1 MLDNN
6 IIRLIKPKIEAYLLD
21 LYGVTAVF
29 KQGFQPKKVGANTG
43 NVVYYYFIPNHNYG
57 LPKRESYYDSDS
69 QSMLYKETQL
79 LESTLQF
86 NSLVPLDS
94 ELTAND
100 LLVYTRN
107 ILLYSDFLTYLND
120 NGLGVYKPT
129 SIRNGWFSTD
139 NDGYENNP
147 SFDVTFQHEL
157 VTTSTTN
164 FVSQIEQTLE
174 RV

>member
-6 IIRLIKPKIEAYLLD
+6 IIRLIKPKIEEYLLS
-21 LYGVTAVF
+21 LYGVTAIF
-29 KQGFQPKKVGANTG
+29 KQGFQPKKVGANSG
-43 NVVYYYFIPNHNYG
+43 NVVYYYFIPNKNYG
-57 LPKRESYYDSDS
+57 LPKRESYYDITTGVMNYREK
-69 QSMLYKETQL
+69 QI

-86 NSLVPLDS
+86 NSLVPSTSD
-94 ELTAND
+94 LTAND

-107 ILLYSDFLTYLND
+107 ILLHSDFIEYLNTS
-120 NGLGVYKPT
+120 GLGVYKPT

-157 VTTSTTN
+157 ITTSTTN
-164 FVSQIEQTLE
+164 FVSQIIQTIE